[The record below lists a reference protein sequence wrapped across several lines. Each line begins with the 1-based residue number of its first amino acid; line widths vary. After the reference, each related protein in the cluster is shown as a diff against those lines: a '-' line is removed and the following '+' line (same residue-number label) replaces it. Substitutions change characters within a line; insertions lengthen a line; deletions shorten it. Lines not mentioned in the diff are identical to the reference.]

1 MANMQS
7 LSVLVI
13 HNRYQRP
20 GGEDAAVRAEIDLL
34 RSAGHRVVQY
44 VRDNSVI
51 ASYSSLQKAALFLST
66 TWNRTT
72 YADISAL
79 IREERPDI
87 AHCHNFLPLVS
98 PAAYYACKSAGV
110 PVVQTLHNY
119 RLLCPAGTLFAN
131 GQRCERCSRSAVN
144 AVRLGC
150 YRNARLQSAAVSLML
165 GTHRLRGT
173 WKRSVDAYVV
183 PSAFCRD
190 YFVAAGL
197 PQRKVHLKPNF
208 LAHDPGRRTDQ
219 GDYALFVGRLSP
231 EKGVLEMI
239 EAWNQLP
246 EVRLL
251 VAGDGPLY
259 YEARG
264 AARHTKGHVKL
275 LGQLN
280 AEQTLA
286 CIRGARF
293 LVFPSRWYEP
303 FGMGLLEA
311 AACGVPA
318 IASRIGAI
326 PELVADHRTG
336 LLFDPDNFSE
346 LVERVRWAWTHPAEM
361 EEMGAAA
368 RQFYLL
374 NFTAEKNYEALMSIY
389 HKLLPV

>member
-1 MANMQS
+1 
-7 LSVLVI
+7 VLVI
-13 HNRYQRP
+13 HNQYQRP
-20 GGEDAAVRAEIDLL
+20 GGEDAVVRAEIDLL

-51 ASYSSLQKAALFLST
+51 AGYSSRQKAALFLST
-66 TWNRTT
+66 TWNRRA

-131 GQRCERCSRSAVN
+131 GKRCQYCTRSVTQG
-144 AVRLGC
+144 VSGGC
-150 YRNARLQSAAVSLML
+150 YRDSRLQTAAVSLML
-165 GTHRLRGT
+165 NAHRLRGT
-173 WKRSVDAYVV
+173 WKRSVDAYIT
-183 PSAFCRD
+183 PSRFCRGF
-190 YFVAAGL
+190 FVAAGL
-197 PQRKVHLKPNF
+197 PEEKVHLKPNF
-208 LAHDPGRRTDQ
+208 LAQDPGLRTDR
-219 GDYALFVGRLSP
+219 GDYALFVGRLSA

-246 EVRLL
+246 EVSLL
-251 VAGDGPLY
+251 VVGDGSLY

-311 AACGVPA
+311 AAYGVPA

-326 PELVADHRTG
+326 PELVADQRTG
-336 LLFDPDNFSE
+336 LLFDPDNFGE
-346 LVERVRWAWTHPAEM
+346 MVESVRWAWTHPVEM

-368 RQFYLL
+368 RQFYLQ

-389 HKLLPV
+389 HKLLPA

>member
-1 MANMQS
+1 MQS

-13 HNRYQRP
+13 HNRYQQP
-20 GGEDAAVRAEIDLL
+20 GGEDAVVRAEVDLL
-34 RSAGHRVVQY
+34 RSAGNRVVVY
-44 VRDNSVI
+44 TRNNCDI
-51 ASYSSLQKAALFLST
+51 AGYGPLQKASLLAST
-66 TWNRTT
+66 TWNRRT
-72 YADISAL
+72 YIDICAL
-79 IREERPDI
+79 IREHRPDI

-98 PAAYYACKSAGV
+98 PSAYYACKSAGV

-131 GQRCERCSRSAVN
+131 GRRCESCLRGTASAV
-144 AVRLGC
+144 RRGC
-150 YRNARLQSAAVSLML
+150 YRDSRLQTAAVSLML
-165 GTHRLRGT
+165 GAHRLRGT
-173 WKRSVDAYVV
+173 WNRSVDAYIA

-197 PQRKVHLKPNF
+197 PEEQVHLKRNF
-208 LAHDPGRRTDQ
+208 LAHDPGQRTDHA
-219 GDYALFVGRLSP
+219 DYALFVGRLSP

-239 EAWNQLP
+239 EAWRQLP
-246 EVRLL
+246 EVKLL

-264 AARHTKGHVKL
+264 TARRTNGHVEI
-275 LGQLN
+275 LGQLTPD
-280 AEQTLA
+280 ETLA

-326 PELVADHRTG
+326 PELVADHHTG
-336 LLFDPDNFSE
+336 LLFDPDNFGE
-346 LVERVRWAWTHPAEM
+346 LVERVRWAWTHPADM
-361 EEMGAAA
+361 DKMGSAA
-368 RQFYLL
+368 RQFYLQ
-374 NFTAEKNYEALMSIY
+374 NFTTEQNYEALMGIY
-389 HKLLPV
+389 RTMLPA